1 MTMPDSAYIPPLR
14 LRREVYDFELAQ
26 NLQHLRVIIRDI
38 NREGWLIAGVAP
50 YKDGI
55 LVIFRRPAHG

>member
-1 MTMPDSAYIPPLR
+1 MTMPDFAYIPTSK
-14 LRREVYDFELAQ
+14 LRREIYDFELAQ
-26 NLQHLRVIIRDI
+26 NLHHLRVIIRDI
-38 NREGWLIAGVAP
+38 NREGWLIAGIAP

>member
-1 MTMPDSAYIPPLR
+1 MTMPNSAYIPAYK
-14 LRREVYDFELAQ
+14 LRREIYDFELAQ

-50 YKDGI
+50 YKEGI
-55 LVIFRRPAHG
+55 LVIFRRSANG